1 MDFLRRFDDSEAFFL
16 NIKNTIDK
24 RGSFYKIFQE
34 SSLIGNHKFSPKE
47 CYLSSSKKNVLR
59 GFHLQV
65 NNSIHGKVVSCI
77 EGKVLDVL
85 VDLREGNNFGRV
97 FSSVLDAAKKDTI
110 FVPKGYGHA
119 FLNLNKEDAL
129 LLYLVETEYSPENDS
144 GVLWD
149 SVNFR
154 WPINDPIISDRDK
167 YLIDFKNFKPIKRQ
181 K

>member
-1 MDFLRRFDDSEAFFL
+1 MDFLRRFEDSDAFFL

-34 SSLIGNHKFSPKE
+34 SLLIGNHKFSPKE
-47 CYLSSSKKNVLR
+47 CYLSLSKKNVLR

-77 EGKVLDVL
+77 TGKVLDVL
-85 VDLREGNNFGRV
+85 VDLREGNNFGKV

-119 FLNLNKEDAL
+119 FLNLDKEDAL
-129 LLYLVETEYSPENDS
+129 LLYLVETEHNPINDT
-144 GVLWD
+144 GVLWN
-149 SVNFR
+149 SVDYN
-154 WPINDPIISDRDK
+154 WPINSPLISSRDK
-167 YLIDFKNFKPIKRQ
+167 SLPNIESFGPLII
-181 K
+181 